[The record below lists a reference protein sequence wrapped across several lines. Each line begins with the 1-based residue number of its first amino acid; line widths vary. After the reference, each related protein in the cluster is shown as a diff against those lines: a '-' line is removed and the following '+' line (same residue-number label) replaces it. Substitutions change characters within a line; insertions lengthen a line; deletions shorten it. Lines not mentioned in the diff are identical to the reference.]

1 MATITFSPRTIVEL
15 TENELAEVAVEA
27 AFRVHR
33 EIGPGL
39 LEHAYV
45 RCMHQELLE
54 MGIATELVHSVPLVY
69 KEVPVGI
76 GYRLDLWLE
85 DKLIIEA
92 KTAGTILPIH
102 RAQLMAYLKLT
113 GNKLGLLLNFK
124 GRLMKDSIDRWA
136 NGMPE

>member
-1 MATITFSPRTIVEL
+1 M

-33 EIGPGL
+33 EVGPGL

-45 RCMHQELLE
+45 HCMHQELLE
-54 MGIATELVHSVPLVY
+54 MGIATKLEHSVPLVY
-69 KEVPVGI
+69 KGVPVGI

-92 KTAGTILPIH
+92 KTVETVLPIH

-113 GNKLGLLLNFK
+113 GNKLGLLMNFNV
-124 GRLMKDSIDRWA
+124 RLMKDGIERWA

>member
-1 MATITFSPRTIVEL
+1 M

-33 EIGPGL
+33 EVGPGL

-45 RCMHQELLE
+45 RCMHHELIE
-54 MGIATELVHSVPLVY
+54 MGIATKIEHSVPMVY
-69 KEVPVGI
+69 KGVSVGI

-85 DKLIIEA
+85 DKMIIEA
-92 KTAGTILPIH
+92 KAVETILPIH

-113 GNKLGLLLNFK
+113 NNKLGLLLNFNVK
-124 GRLMKDSIDRWA
+124 LMKDGIERWA
-136 NGMPE
+136 NGMPH

>member
-1 MATITFSPRTIVEL
+1 M

-33 EIGPGL
+33 EVGPGL

-45 RCMHQELLE
+45 HCMHQELLE
-54 MGIATELVHSVPLVY
+54 MSIATKLEHSVPLVY
-69 KEVPVGI
+69 KGVPVGI

-92 KTAGTILPIH
+92 KTVETVLPIH

-113 GNKLGLLLNFK
+113 GNKLGLLMNFNV
-124 GRLMKDSIDRWA
+124 RLMKDGIERWA

>member
-1 MATITFSPRTIVEL
+1 M

-33 EIGPGL
+33 EVGPGL

-45 RCMHQELLE
+45 RCMHHELIE
-54 MGIATELVHSVPLVY
+54 MGIATKFEHSVPMVY
-69 KEVPVGI
+69 KGVSVGI

-85 DKLIIEA
+85 DKMIIEA
-92 KTAGTILPIH
+92 KAVETILPIH

-113 GNKLGLLLNFK
+113 NNKLGLLLNFNVK
-124 GRLMKDSIDRWA
+124 LMKDGIERWA
-136 NGMPE
+136 NGMPH